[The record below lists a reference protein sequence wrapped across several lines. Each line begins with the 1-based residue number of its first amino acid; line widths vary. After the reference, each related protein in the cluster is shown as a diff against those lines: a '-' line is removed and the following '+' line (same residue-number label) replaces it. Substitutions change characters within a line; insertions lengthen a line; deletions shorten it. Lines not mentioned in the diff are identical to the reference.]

1 VSRPKKKIW
10 STQFGSRLGELY
22 FFLGGGNPPPPAK
35 RCPEQTLDDF
45 SAEARGSLGTPV
57 RDRVESAAAAHGD
70 VGSRR
75 LVGGS
80 LRQVSRAPI
89 YHTTQTSEQLS
100 YLSSARFT
108 KYLTIFV
115 IILDVALGK

>member
-1 VSRPKKKIW
+1 MAAAWGNCI
-10 STQFGSRLGELY
+10 
-22 FFLGGGNPPPPAK
+22 FFGGGGRIPSPAK

-45 SAEARGSLGTPV
+45 SDEARGSLGTPV
-57 RDRVESAAAAHGD
+57 CDRVESAAAAHGD

-80 LRQVSRAPI
+80 LRRVSRAPI